1 MYKKMKCNVELE
13 NESNLHVVKKGI
25 FRDEQTV
32 MLGMWPWNT
41 EPDTVVCDMFIPKST
56 S

>member
-1 MYKKMKCNVELE
+1 MRYFITKQTLNNQNTMYKKMKCNVELE

-32 MLGMWPWNT
+32 MLGM
-41 EPDTVVCDMFIPKST
+41 
-56 S
+56 